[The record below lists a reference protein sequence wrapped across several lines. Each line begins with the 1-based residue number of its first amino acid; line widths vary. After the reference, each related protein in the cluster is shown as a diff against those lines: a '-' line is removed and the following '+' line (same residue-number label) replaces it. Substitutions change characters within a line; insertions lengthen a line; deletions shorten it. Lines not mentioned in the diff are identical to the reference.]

1 MGLCQLTEHAPASWG
16 EDLCFAGL
24 LHAVWLSGQMSWCC
38 DQGCVCV
45 EVCVCAHVCA
55 SVSCLRVSLCM
66 TEYWGP
72 TVTVYVAFVLRSQ
85 VLSSWVCVSS
95 QVQYSR
101 GRAKMGGVTWV
112 GRVSTCVWPVACCHL
127 WGRMGV
133 SVTVASSLGY
143 VLGVEGA
150 QVLIE
155 PCHLR

>member
-1 MGLCQLTEHAPASWG
+1 
-16 EDLCFAGL
+16 
-24 LHAVWLSGQMSWCC
+24 
-38 DQGCVCV
+38 
-45 EVCVCAHVCA
+45 
-55 SVSCLRVSLCM
+55 
-66 TEYWGP
+66 
-72 TVTVYVAFVLRSQ
+72 
-85 VLSSWVCVSS
+85 
-95 QVQYSR
+95 
-101 GRAKMGGVTWV
+101 MGGVTWV